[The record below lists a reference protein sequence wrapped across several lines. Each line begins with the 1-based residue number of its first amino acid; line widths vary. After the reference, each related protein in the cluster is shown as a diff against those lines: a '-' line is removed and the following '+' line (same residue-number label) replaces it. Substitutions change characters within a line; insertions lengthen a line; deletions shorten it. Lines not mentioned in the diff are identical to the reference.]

1 MNLKISI
8 ITVVFNN
15 RQNIEDCI
23 KSVLSQNYRP
33 FEYIIVDGGSNDG
46 TLQKI
51 QQYKEPFI
59 KVISEPDHGMYDALN
74 KGINSA
80 SGNIIGIL
88 HSDDVFENEKTLS
101 SIVEVFDRTASDGV
115 YGDLMYVDKVNVNK
129 IFRYWKSNPFTINL
143 LKKGWMP
150 PHPTLFLK
158 KQIFESMGGYDT
170 KYKIAADY
178 DFVLRIFSQT
188 NLKFEYLPVVITRMR
203 TGGASNRNIPNIL
216 RKSYEDYKAIR
227 KNKAGGIFT
236 LFLKNFNKIEQFF
249 RTSKSK

>member
-1 MNLKISI
+1 MILKISI

-33 FEYIIVDGGSNDG
+33 FEYIIVDGGSTDG
-46 TLQKI
+46 TINKI
-51 QQYKEPFI
+51 FQFKEPFI

-74 KGINSA
+74 KGIQLA
-80 SGNIIGIL
+80 SGDVIGIL
-88 HSDDVFENEKTLS
+88 HSDDVFEDGTILS
-101 SIVEVFDRTASDGV
+101 SIAEVFDKKTPDCV
-115 YGDLMYVDKVNVNK
+115 YGDLMYVDKVNLHK
-129 IFRYWKSNPFTINL
+129 IFRYWKSNPFTIHL

-158 KQIFESMGGYDT
+158 KKIFETLGGYDT
-170 KYKIAADY
+170 TYKISSDY
-178 DFVLRIFSQT
+178 DFVLRIFSRT

-203 TGGASNRNIPNIL
+203 TGGASNRSILNIL

-236 LFLKNFNKIEQFF
+236 LVLKNFNKIEQLFL
-249 RTSKSK
+249 TSKPK